1 MLKRLKNSLL
11 ITSALI
17 SAAISTP
24 SIAQTVDDNEGV
36 RQDDEIVVTAQRR
49 EQNLMDVPLAIDA
62 IAGDQIQFEGIEDVQ
77 RLAEEL
83 PTLVVGGQSSTFG
96 SVVLSV
102 RGIGS
107 VSGDPAVGFYID
119 EVYQASSSGFVTQ
132 FLDVERV
139 EVLKGPQGTLW
150 GRNTTGGAVH
160 YVTKSPEL
168 GETKGSLYGEVGFYD
183 SLDTGDFPITK
194 FGGSV
199 NIPVGKEVALRVS
212 ATKVNQ
218 DNYTFNTALGGTQK
232 NQDATT
238 LRGDLLWEH
247 GDDFSLKLGVTH
259 IDDPFHNAFTTKAD
273 PFFPGSATEFL
284 LNLISDVDVES
295 GTFRVSANAAPEAD
309 FKETG
314 VRLGIDYDANEN
326 LTLRSIS
333 AYKEL
338 DSDRNADLDATRF
351 TLTHNN
357 NKTQHEWWSQEF
369 QAHYGADKLNAIGG
383 VYFFGEERNTRSATT
398 ANFAPFLITS
408 CNNGNTNANPNNAA
422 LCPIINGFILPSM
435 PLFNGGQPF
444 VLADL
449 QPGGLWDITVN
460 GLGLGAFGLNATDGV
475 VSGVG
480 SDTNTSS
487 FAIYG
492 QASYN
497 LTDALTATVGA
508 RWTKDEKDIDGFTAN
523 TVTGGFDPNP
533 AASGTVNDEAFT
545 PKIGL
550 EYRPNDDHLY
560 YASFTQ
566 GYKSGDLNTFAGLV
580 GTAVPAINPEK
591 MNAFEAG
598 FKGSFS
604 DGLLSADGAAF
615 YYDYDDYQFQVQFV
629 DGPQLQNI
637 DKVKVLGAE
646 AAVRIHPTD
655 NFNINASAS
664 YVDSEVNSDLF
675 IVNPIDLTAGAS
687 NVKGAPLPRVPEFK
701 ATVGA
706 DYTINN
712 VISDASLNLAAS
724 MNYSDEFNHDLF
736 GTFTG
741 GGYTTFNANARL
753 IGGDNDWWLNVYAR
767 NITNEEY
774 QTLSIFTD
782 FTGELLFFAPP
793 RTVGLQVGY
802 NFN

>member
-1 MLKRLKNSLL
+1 MTIQYKTGLL
-11 ITSALI
+11 LSSSFVLASALNL
-17 SAAISTP
+17 P
-24 SIAQTVDDNEGV
+24 VYAQSSDDNRI
-36 RQDDEIVVTAQRR
+36 RQEDEMVVTAQRR

-62 IAGDQIQFEGIEDVQ
+62 IGGDQIQFEGIEDVQ

-83 PTLVVGGQSSTFG
+83 PSLVVGGQSSTSG
-96 SVVLSV
+96 GVAISV

-160 YVTKSPEL
+160 YVTKSPEI
-168 GETKGSLYGEVGFYD
+168 GTTKGNLYGEVGFYD
-183 SLDTGDFPITK
+183 SLDTDDFPITK
-194 FGGSV
+194 FGGAINV
-199 NIPVGKEVALRVS
+199 ALGEDAALRVS
-212 ATKVNQ
+212 AAKVNQ

-238 LRGDLLWEH
+238 LRGDILWEPS
-247 GDDFSLKLGVTH
+247 DDFTLKLGVTH

-295 GTFRVSANAAPEAD
+295 DTFRVSANAAPEAD

-314 VRLGIDYDANEN
+314 VRLGMDYNLNEN
-326 LTLRSIS
+326 VILRSIT
-333 AYKEL
+333 AYKTL
-338 DSDRNADLDATRF
+338 DSVRSADLDATRF
-351 TLTHNN
+351 TLTHNGN
-357 NKTQHEWWSQEF
+357 ETEHDWWSQEV
-369 QAHYGADKLNAIGG
+369 QVLYDNDKVNAIGG
-383 VYFFGEERNTRSATT
+383 LYYFSEDRATRTQTT
-398 ANFAPFLITS
+398 ANLAPFLITS
-408 CNNGNTNANPNNAA
+408 CNNGNTTANPNNAA
-422 LCPIINGFILPSM
+422 LCPIINGFILPSL
-435 PLFNGGQPF
+435 PLFNGGQPL

-449 QPGGLWDITVN
+449 QPGGLWDTTVN
-460 GLGLGAFGLNATDGV
+460 GLGLGAFGLNATDGI
-475 VSGVG
+475 VSGSG
-480 SDTNTSS
+480 SDTETDS

-497 LTDALTATVGA
+497 LSDTVSATVGA
-508 RWTKDEKDIDGFTAN
+508 RWTQDERDIAGVSFD
-523 TVTGGFDPNP
+523 TVTGNFVPNP
-533 AASGTVNDEAFT
+533 QATGKVKDDAFT
-545 PKIGL
+545 PKVGL
-550 EYRPNDDHLY
+550 EYRPNDDALY
-560 YASFTQ
+560 YASYTR
-566 GYKSGDLNTFAGLV
+566 GYKAGDINTFAGNV
-580 GTAVPAINPEK
+580 PNAVFDINPET

-598 FKGSFS
+598 FKGAFN
-604 DGLLSADGAAF
+604 DGQISLDGAAF
-615 YYDYDDYQFQVQFV
+615 FYDYSDYQFQVQFV

-637 DKVKVLGAE
+637 DDVEVLGAE
-646 AAVRIHPTD
+646 AAIRIHATD
-655 NFNINASAS
+655 NFNINASGS
-664 YVDSEVNSDLF
+664 YVDSQIKSDLN
-675 IVNPIDLTAGAS
+675 IVDPINLLAGAS
-687 NVKGAPLPRVPEFK
+687 NVRGASLPRVPDFK
-701 ATVGA
+701 ATIGA
-706 DYTINN
+706 DYTVENIF
-712 VISDASLNLAAS
+712 SSASLNLAAS

-753 IGGDNDWWLNVYAR
+753 LGGEGDWWLNVYAR

-782 FTGELLFFAPP
+782 FTGELQFFAPP